1 MCVLSCAVYVCC
13 AGYAFLLVPNRLG
26 LRQDLA
32 MVGRWF
38 YDNALA
44 FVLFNL
50 LGLFPFI
57 TNCLM
62 WPALRSKGGRVSIPV
77 WSVRHEAAAERLR
90 GRLGH
95 MLCIASY
102 S

>member
-1 MCVLSCAVYVCC
+1 MSYPVCC
-13 AGYAFLLVPNRLG
+13 AGYAFLLAPNRLG
-26 LRQDLA
+26 MRTDLA
-32 MVGRWF
+32 MVGRCF

-62 WPALRSKGGRVSIPV
+62 WPALRSKGGRVSSPECGL
-77 WSVRHEAAAERLR
+77 SDTSRQRLQHLLV
-90 GRLGH
+90 GDFAGSPLP
-95 MLCIASY
+95 
-102 S
+102 